1 MWHYLGT
8 TYVVDLETC
17 RVHGEYPYYLNAN
30 FRFSTNIKTLSEFEL
45 QLRNEVV
52 NLVWR
57 FHIEVIAGDSGGIRL
72 KPAKATLVTK
82 PVKLATK
89 GAAATDTEAEDAWGD
104 SFLGSSKIKSLI
116 STLHEYRLLF
126 Y

>member
-1 MWHYLGT
+1 MM
-8 TYVVDLETC
+8 
-17 RVHGEYPYYLNAN
+17 
-30 FRFSTNIKTLSEFEL
+30 TLSEFEL
-45 QLRNEVV
+45 RLRNEVV
-52 NLVWR
+52 NIVWR

-89 GAAATDTEAEDAWGD
+89 GAAAEDSEAD
-104 SFLGSSKIKSLI
+104 SCLGSSKIKSLI
-116 STLHEYRLLF
+116 STLHEYRLSV